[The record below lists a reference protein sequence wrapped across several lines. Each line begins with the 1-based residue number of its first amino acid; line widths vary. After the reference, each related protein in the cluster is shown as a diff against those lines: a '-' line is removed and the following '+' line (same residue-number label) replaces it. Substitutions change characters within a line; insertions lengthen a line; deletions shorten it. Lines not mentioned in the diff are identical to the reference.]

1 MPNPICVRLST
12 HTFAFPSE
20 GTWEI
25 YVGNKSPDLQEV
37 LTFKRST
44 MTISVTYRRLLD
56 HFEDVPTPKDFKEED
71 TIVDPRNIFMG
82 RIISGGLS
90 KKGKVQIHNPVSRR
104 KKTLVASNC
113 LYVPQRRSFWRLKKN
128 ADVANVKMR
137 SWWVVTQTDMEKVK
151 LCGIKYFSTKKVQS
165 KKARKATLT
174 DIAYVFVHLTFVSI
188 NPNFLF
194 LLLTQRE
201 GSCCRMHY

>member
-1 MPNPICVRLST
+1 MCAT

-90 KKGKVQIHNPVSRR
+90 QITKGKVQIHNPVSRR